1 MAGKLDEISRAIG
14 SLETAV
20 IGLGS
25 DIKEVKQSIEKNR
38 ELQSV
43 RHKENR
49 EDIAELKRDVREQGE
64 KLDQHA
70 NSVSALQV
78 SRGRLVGLA
87 SVGLLALWLIGRA
100 IEAGLQWVVG
110 RIFEGFH

>member
-20 IGLGS
+20 TGLGS
-25 DIKEVKQSIEKNR
+25 DIQDVKLSIDRNR
-38 ELQSV
+38 EVQSV

-49 EDIAELKRDVREQGE
+49 QDIAELKRDVREQGE
-64 KLDQHA
+64 KLEQHG

-78 SRGRLVGLA
+78 SRGKLMTLA
-87 SVGLLALWLIGRA
+87 SVGLLTLWLVGRA
-100 IEAGLQWVVG
+100 IEAALQWAVG
-110 RIFEGFH
+110 RIAEGFH